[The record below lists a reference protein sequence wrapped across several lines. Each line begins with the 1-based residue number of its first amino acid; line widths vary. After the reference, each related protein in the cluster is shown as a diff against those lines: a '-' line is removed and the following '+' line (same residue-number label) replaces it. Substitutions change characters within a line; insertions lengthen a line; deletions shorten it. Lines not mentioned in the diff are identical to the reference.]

1 MMRELIPQLLESLSA
16 GRAVAHCR
24 LVETRG
30 STPQKAGASMLVFA
44 DGSQAGTL
52 GGGCV
57 EAEVKTR
64 ALRLLEDG
72 RPEIVTFQ
80 LDDNYGWDDGL
91 ICGCRMKMLIDPV
104 RPGDDAGYYDALAS
118 RVDQGEGFTE
128 AVVIDP
134 KTSGGS
140 SADRWLLDKEGAV
153 VR

>member
-1 MMRELIPQLLESLSA
+1 MPDVLKGLEEAISNGLP
-16 GRAVAHCR
+16 VAYTV

-30 STPQKAGASMLVFA
+30 STPQKPGASMLVFA

-91 ICGCRMKMLIDPV
+91 ICGGRMKMLIDPV
-104 RPGDDAGYYDALAS
+104 CPGDDLAYYRLLLRFA
-118 RVDQGEGFTE
+118 VEGRGSTE
-128 AVVIDP
+128 AVVIE
-134 KTSGGS
+134 S
-140 SADRWLLDKEGAV
+140 EE
-153 VR
+153 